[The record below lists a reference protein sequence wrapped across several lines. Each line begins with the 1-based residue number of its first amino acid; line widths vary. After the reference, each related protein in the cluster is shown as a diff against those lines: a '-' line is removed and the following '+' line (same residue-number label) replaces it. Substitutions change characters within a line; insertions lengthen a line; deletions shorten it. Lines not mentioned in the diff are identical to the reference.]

1 MVMLNMVTPEELQD
15 DEEYQDITEDISE
28 ECGKYGS
35 VEGIRIPRPVAKK
48 QKKGWGSETIS
59 ATEADQNRKI
69 DEASGV
75 GRVYVMYTDV
85 AGAKTA
91 MDALGGRQ
99 FGGRTI
105 LVASVSEV
113 STMTTGRSIA
123 ADSRTSSL
131 ATSPLLSRHCRLR
144 RPLRRR
150 GLSSRPRL
158 LRLRGL
164 WTLTRRL
171 RTR

>member
-1 MVMLNMVTPEELQD
+1 VAARSLLLLSRALSKPSTDAAVKSILADAGTDAQEITSRCMVMLNMVTPDELQD
-15 DEEYQDITEDISE
+15 DEEYRDIMEDISE
-28 ECGKYGS
+28 ECGKYGT

-48 QKKGWGSETIS
+48 QKKGWGAETIS

-113 STMTTGRSIA
+113 SAIWRKPGSAVLMAGRVH
-123 ADSRTSSL
+123 R
-131 ATSPLLSRHCRLR
+131 
-144 RPLRRR
+144 
-150 GLSSRPRL
+150 
-158 LRLRGL
+158 
-164 WTLTRRL
+164 
-171 RTR
+171 